1 MTVGVLAEH
10 LSHPTR
16 DEDAL
21 LDELAEFW
29 ERSSTA

>member
-1 MTVGVLAEH
+1 VFAEH
-10 LSHPTR
+10 LTHPTR

-29 ERSSTA
+29 ERSAAA